1 MKSWLTTEGYLNA
14 DVYID
19 RSLPPTMRTSITVQ
33 FQIENSRNYHTLFNY
48 DVDTCQSVKSHT
60 AGSLPSLWFRNVRKY
75 GNLSAICPMKA
86 VGGSPFQ
93 EGTELMIFIFQGYYD
108 LRNFHVEDKSIPVYL
123 RPGNYRIQDTNYY
136 GKNNAKAR
144 QRRLVS
150 TIILQMQ
157 LYWSCF
163 QSKSLWASLYLTE
176 LWAMWVGLT
185 SFLRPSLLRLRESRF
200 PPRFPLFDFRLHYA
214 KSIHNLKLKVC

>member
-1 MKSWLTTEGYLNA
+1 MHLLLVHVLLFATTPLQTALTVALRSKFTNVSYEHNTDYFTRMKSWLTTEGYLNA
-14 DVYID
+14 DVYVD

-86 VGGSPFQ
+86 
-93 EGTELMIFIFQGYYD
+93 GYYD

-157 LYWSCF
+157 LY
-163 QSKSLWASLYLTE
+163 
-176 LWAMWVGLT
+176 
-185 SFLRPSLLRLRESRF
+185 
-200 PPRFPLFDFRLHYA
+200 
-214 KSIHNLKLKVC
+214 